1 MKKVLILILCLL
13 MVVCVFTACNGDD
26 QTQSPTDPPTSEQP
40 AGGEDEPE
48 TDKGLT
54 PVSPIKN
61 GGNFEKK

>member
-1 MKKVLILILCLL
+1 